1 MVGMSLT
8 MLILASCSE
17 KLESNSIKSESFTE
31 YFNLTDTSTDDY
43 QYLEVS
49 VKARI
54 PKYDVEKYVVG
65 MGASAEL
72 CQGVRLDQFT
82 CLIGYSIQ
90 YESMTGSS
98 FISYGTN
105 IESPSHQ
112 DFRSSVINPS

>member
-1 MVGMSLT
+1 MKLYHGSNVE
-8 MLILASCSE
+8 IEYVDLARGRRG
-17 KLESNSIKSESFTE
+17 KDFGKGFYANP
-31 YFNLTDTSTDDY
+31 DY
-43 QYLEVS
+43 MQ
-49 VKARI
+49 A
-54 PKYDVEKYVVG
+54 
-65 MGASAEL
+65 GASAKL

>member
-1 MVGMSLT
+1 MWYLKLLLIGYKEKSLG
-8 MLILASCSE
+8 IFQGFFS
-17 KLESNSIKSESFTE
+17 
-31 YFNLTDTSTDDY
+31 
-43 QYLEVS
+43 
-49 VKARI
+49 
-54 PKYDVEKYVVG
+54 
-65 MGASAEL
+65 GASAEL

>member
-1 MVGMSLT
+1 MQRTSL
-8 MLILASCSE
+8 SKE
-17 KLESNSIKSESFTE
+17 KGTLQSPF
-31 YFNLTDTSTDDY
+31 LTK
-43 QYLEVS
+43 LHEV
-49 VKARI
+49 R
-54 PKYDVEKYVVG
+54 
-65 MGASAEL
+65 ASAEL

-112 DFRSSVINPS
+112 DFRSSAINPS